1 MLKHISIIF
10 TAIAFVT
17 VSCDSSGSG
26 PADDGDFNELLTPG
40 WHDDQTITI
49 NGDQRFYRYYIP
61 DSLSAVEPPVV
72 FFLHGGN
79 QSMRESMPPARN
91 GAAAWPDVAEKH
103 GFILM
108 VPNGTNPETGDAS
121 GDQQRWNDCRINAP
135 DVNVSDVDFLSS
147 LMDWSITNLNVD
159 RERMYV
165 TGASNGG
172 FMSFRAATE
181 LPDKVAAIAPFIA
194 NKSINSECPP
204 ASPTP
209 IMITVGTEDPLTP
222 FEGGE
227 VAGTGSFVVSADST
241 RNFWVQ
247 LNGITSEPATT
258 TFPDIVPDDESVVE
272 EELFE
277 NANGTLAV
285 RYLRM
290 VGAGHSMPSTT
301 RELRPSVEAFLGP
314 QNNDIEGAE
323 QAWLFMSQFENDG

>member
-1 MLKHISIIF
+1 MFKHLSVIF
-10 TAIAFVT
+10 TVIALLT
-17 VSCDSSGSG
+17 VSCDSSGTS

-49 NGDQRFYRYYIP
+49 NGDQRFYRYYVP
-61 DSLSAVEPPVV
+61 DSLSSEEPPVV
-72 FFLHGGN
+72 FFLHGGTL
-79 QSMRESMPPARN
+79 SMRESMPPANN
-91 GAAAWPDVAEKH
+91 GSAAWPDMADRH

-121 GDQQRWNDCRINAP
+121 GDEQRWNDCRINAP

-147 LMDWSITNLNVD
+147 LMDWSVTNLNVD
-159 RERMYV
+159 GERIYV

-181 LPDKVAAIAPFIA
+181 LPDKVAAIATFIA
-194 NKSINSECPP
+194 NKPVNSECPP
-204 ASPTP
+204 PTPTP

-222 FEGGE
+222 FDGGE
-227 VAGTGSFVVSADST
+227 VAGSGYFVVSADST
-241 RNFWVQ
+241 RNFWVA
-247 LNGITSEPATT
+247 LNGITSEPTTT
-258 TFPDIVPDDESVVE
+258 TFPDITPDDNSVVK

-290 VGAGHSMPSTT
+290 VGAGHSMPSTS
-301 RELRPSVEAFLGP
+301 RELRPAAEAFLGP

-323 QAWLFMSQFENDG
+323 QAWQFMSKFEN

>member
-1 MLKHISIIF
+1 MEQSKWIIF
-10 TAIAFVT
+10 LLFLS
-17 VSCDSSGSG
+17 SCGNSGTGTQSSESN
-26 PADDGDFNELLTPG
+26 PLLTPG
-40 WHDDQTITI
+40 WRDDQSITI
-49 NGDQRFYRYYIP
+49 NGNQRFYRYYIP
-61 DSLSAVEPPVV
+61 DSLSSGELPVV

-91 GAAAWPDVAEKH
+91 GAAAWPDVADKH

-135 DVNVSDVDFLSS
+135 DVDVSDVDFLSS
-147 LMDWSITNLNVD
+147 LMDWSVENLSVNS
-159 RERMYV
+159 RRIYV

-172 FMSFRAATE
+172 FMSFRAAIE
-181 LPDKVAAIAPFIA
+181 LQDKVAAIAPFIA
-194 NKSINSECPP
+194 NNPVNSECPT
-204 ASPTP
+204 ASPIP
-209 IMITVGTEDPLTP
+209 VMITVGTEDPLTP

-227 VAGTGSFVVSADST
+227 VAGSGSFVVSADST
-241 RNFWVQ
+241 RNFWVE
-247 LNGITSEPATT
+247 LNGITNEPSTT
-258 TFPDIVPDDESVVE
+258 TFPDIVPDDESVVV

-277 NANGTLAV
+277 NADGTLAV

-301 RELRPSVEAFLGP
+301 RELRPAVEAFLGP

-323 QAWLFMSQFENDG
+323 QAWLFMSQFIKNP